1 MNHNSNEHRH
11 ASHRI
16 RRLAAAGTLLTAT
29 GLVAMLG
36 VAGAAFAGD
45 DDDDDEPW
53 SPGNLDDF
61 TISTNTI
68 GTIPPGMSIPLPDDD
83 DPPIYVGPSIPIFFD
98 PSAPDD
104 STGPDDTLAPDDTTA
119 PDDTAPP
126 VDTAPDTPAP
136 TDPPAPTT
144 TSTPTAAPAPSPAPE
159 TSDSAPAGDVAPFL
173 VITSA
178 TVDCSAVLHVTFET
192 GALPEL
198 APDAE
203 HVVMFSPASNPT
215 VVTAQRL
222 IQRPQ
227 NGVFTMDIQSPLAE
241 QYRIIVTA
249 DFEPANLE
257 GVLLVDEADAAAP
270 TDCPVPTSSG

>member
-1 MNHNSNEHRH
+1 MNHSINEHPHSLR
-11 ASHRI
+11 RI
-16 RRLAAAGTLLTAT
+16 RRLAAAGTVLTAT
-29 GLVAMLG
+29 GLVAILG
-36 VAGAAFAGD
+36 VAGAAYAD
-45 DDDDDEPW
+45 DDDDDDDPW
-53 SPGNLDDF
+53 TPVNLDDF
-61 TISTNTI
+61 TVPTNTI
-68 GTIPPGMSIPLPDDD
+68 GTIPPGLSIPLPDDD
-83 DPPIYVGPSIPIFFD
+83 DPPIYVSPSIPIFFD

-104 STGPDDTLAPDDTTA
+104 TTAPDDTPA

-126 VDTAPDTPAP
+126 VDTAVPDTPAP

-144 TSTPTAAPAPSPAPE
+144 TSAPTPAPDPSPSPE
-159 TSDSAPAGDVAPFL
+159 TPASAPAGDVAPFL

-178 TVDCSAVLHVTFET
+178 TVDCAAVLHVTFET

-198 APDAE
+198 APDSE

-222 IQRPQ
+222 IDRPQ
-227 NGVFTMDIQSPLAE
+227 NGVFTLDIQSPLAE
-241 QYRIIVTA
+241 QYRVIVTA

-270 TDCPVPTSSG
+270 IDCPVPTTSG